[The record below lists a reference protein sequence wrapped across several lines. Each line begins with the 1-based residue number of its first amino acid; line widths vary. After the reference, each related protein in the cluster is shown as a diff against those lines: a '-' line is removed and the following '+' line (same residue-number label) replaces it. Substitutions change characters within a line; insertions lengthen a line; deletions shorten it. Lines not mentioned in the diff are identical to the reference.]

1 MKKRTARFLSLVM
14 TGLLTFSQF
23 NTLTVFAE
31 DGDEVCEEVSEEG
44 FEVNPEDSDT
54 ADDASNILN
63 DTADEEDQEEDYEI
77 VEVDETEIETE
88 IIKEGTENERLRG
101 EGKAVRT
108 IIYYNDGASSEAING
123 ACTDMLMEAMAARFD
138 SSKIRFI
145 VMTGGALKWQ
155 LDSKYLRDR
164 NGENTIDGISTEY
177 NQVWELFGATD
188 DSEGYLKLIDGDGVT
203 GDGVASKDELMNN
216 PNTLKAFINFAREYA
231 PAEKYDL
238 IMLDHGSGPGHG
250 YGMDD
255 HDTENPG
262 KKLHV
267 YEIRQAISQCDVIQH
282 EGKFDILF
290 LECCMNGNFETLLAL
305 QDYTDYF
312 IGSPDVDPINS
323 LEYTDILNYL
333 NEDPAVDAKILG
345 KKMVDVFHDYFEQH
359 MDERSIGRT
368 VQLTLVDTAKF
379 KESAILDQMQ
389 EIAETLRSEASAQNF
404 YDEIRSSQDDFRTY
418 YSYLQDM
425 GTLVEQLGINIKESD
440 FQDPELKNS
449 YTEAAIRVQNILR
462 NPDILYSR
470 YTSDGKA
477 EDVIFGRDEQGNIT
491 VRTEKTASG
500 GLNIFFPNIVQ
511 DGLVSEEIV
520 CYIDAMEKLANS
532 LPSDSEVRTFIT
544 TYRQAVIDYALIYE
558 IGTAVSNIVGSEGY
572 DGNVD
577 LGKVEAY
584 YRSVGQNQWDWVS
597 HTIAK
602 SDRDSS
608 WLNGIIEIQKNEVL
622 NPNNVSV
629 QKTDKDYLINITD
642 TPRKLIGVPELRI
655 TAKLSDQSVEFA
667 FLYKDPMIAYEGKMA
682 ADAMQDVS
690 SFEEAMNGKKSAYRV
705 PLYDGQWYAVKDSDE
720 KIHPASIA
728 SDQSVYAL
736 FDFNDGRS
744 KGGELY
750 FDTQGKAKYIYIDGE
765 TKPIDLAVYTDPVSV
780 TLRNHIGSAGMISE
794 AFEIRGTDSVLLKAP
809 YEDLNIESVDME
821 LYICDIYGVG
831 HKIPISSKEETIEE
845 IAENTFDVK
854 EAAEGV
860 AVIDTAH
867 KLVLGVNEKGQF
879 TGAEITDA
887 DGNTDKDVD
896 SYIVN
901 IVTARDNDGK
911 PSEFYTLVF
920 TDGVWDT
927 GYDSAEKGA
936 YVYDGVEYYVAG
948 GVVNQNANGLIYT
961 GNDGWRFLA
970 AGHIVT
976 DHEGLVMYNEEWF
989 WIDAKGRCDD
999 SYAAIVKWNGSDF
1012 LVHGGRLRTDY
1023 TGFTYDPQNTDAW
1036 YHITAG
1042 QVWGDGEITD
1052 LSIEGG
1058 EITRNVVAG
1067 VVQ

>member
-1 MKKRTARFLSLVM
+1 MVAAKNRMIDDGKKKRRYLTPVAFGMALVM
-14 TGLLTFSQF
+14 MITFLAGI
-23 NTLTVFAE
+23 TAPVAYAA
-31 DGDEVCEEVSEEG
+31 GD
-44 FEVNPEDSDT
+44 
-54 ADDASNILN
+54 
-63 DTADEEDQEEDYEI
+63 
-77 VEVDETEIETE
+77 
-88 IIKEGTENERLRG
+88 
-101 EGKAVRT
+101 GKAVRT

-123 ACTDMLMEAMAARFD
+123 ACTDMLMEAMAAKFD

-155 LDSKYLRDR
+155 MDSKYLRDR

-188 DSEGYLKLIDGDGVT
+188 DSEGYMKLIDGDGVT
-203 GDGVASKDELMNN
+203 GDGVTSKDELMNN

-238 IMLDHGSGPGHG
+238 ILLDHGSGPGHG

-267 YEIRQAISQCDVIQH
+267 YEMRQAISQCDVVQY

-333 NEDPAVDAKILG
+333 NEDPGVDAKILG
-345 KKMVDVFHDYFEQH
+345 RKMVDVFHDYFEEH

-389 EIAETLRSEASAQNF
+389 KIAETLRSEASAQNF

-440 FQDPELKNS
+440 FQDPQLKNS

-462 NPDILYSR
+462 DRDILYSR
-470 YTSDGKA
+470 YTSDGKV

-491 VRTEKTASG
+491 VKGEKTASG

-511 DGLVSEEIV
+511 DGLVCEEIV

-532 LPSDSEVRTFIT
+532 LPSDSEVRKFIT

-577 LGKVEAY
+577 LGKVEAF
-584 YRSVGQNQWDWVS
+584 YRSKEQWDWVS

-667 FLYKDPMIAYEGKMA
+667 FLYKDPMIVYEGKMA

-690 SFEEAMNGKKSAYRV
+690 SFEEAMNGKQSAYRV
-705 PLYDGQWYAVKDSDE
+705 PLYDGQWYAVKDSGE
-720 KIHPASIA
+720 KIYPASIA

-794 AFEIRGTDSVLLKAP
+794 AFEIRGTDSRLVKAP
-809 YEDLNIESVDME
+809 YEDLNIESVNIE

-831 HKIPISSKEETIEE
+831 HKIPISSKEEPTP
-845 IAENTFDVK
+845 
-854 EAAEGV
+854 AEG
-860 AVIDTAH
+860 IE
-867 KLVLGVNEKGQF
+867 LVRE
-879 TGAEITDA
+879 A
-887 DGNTDKDVD
+887 DGRLVIYEDGEVKTD
-896 SYIVN
+896 
-901 IVTARDNDGK
+901 
-911 PSEFYTLVF
+911 
-920 TDGVWDT
+920 
-927 GYDSAEKGA
+927 
-936 YVYDGVEYYVAG
+936 
-948 GVVNQNANGLIYT
+948 ANGLVQVDDAWVYAEDGVVAEDKTGFVDYDDSKFMIVQGVVETGANGLVEDPDHPKDWYFLAKGQVQTQYT
-961 GNDGWRFLA
+961 GLAEYNGKWFYIENGKLDVNLA
-970 AGHIVT
+970 AFVEYDG
-976 DHEGLVMYNEEWF
+976 GLFFVGAGRIMKEVNGLAMDPQGSDWYYLANGQAQTQYTGLAQYDGEWF
-989 WIDAKGRCDD
+989 YVVDGKLA
-999 SYAAIVKWNGSDF
+999 
-1012 LVHGGRLRTDY
+1012 TDY
-1023 TGFTYDPQNTDAW
+1023 TGSVEYDGA
-1036 YHITAG
+1036 
-1042 QVWGDGEITD
+1042 EF
-1052 LSIEGG
+1052 
-1058 EITRNVVAG
+1058 NVVSG
-1067 VVQ
+1067 MVR